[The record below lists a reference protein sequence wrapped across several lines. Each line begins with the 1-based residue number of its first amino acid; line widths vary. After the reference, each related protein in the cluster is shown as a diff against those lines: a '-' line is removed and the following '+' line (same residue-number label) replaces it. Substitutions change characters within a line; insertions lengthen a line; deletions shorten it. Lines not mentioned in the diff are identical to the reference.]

1 MTDRRRSNGRIGQ
14 SDYTLPTRTIF
25 EIRISLIIPGYSML
39 WELFVDEITGHHL
52 TKKHNSFPK
61 NNKVSRQM
69 RTMPQVQRALKGLLL
84 KTDPILLLQIC
95 QKLCYFIHE
104 NARQP
109 LRRNQAKTQNPP
121 WAQRSTLIRCST
133 VVFTSDFANTWDF
146 FQTLFFHTNM
156 HGLDTSHFS
165 KKNPN
170 YRPQSFF

>member
-1 MTDRRRSNGRIGQ
+1 
-14 SDYTLPTRTIF
+14 
-25 EIRISLIIPGYSML
+25 
-39 WELFVDEITGHHL
+39 
-52 TKKHNSFPK
+52 
-61 NNKVSRQM
+61 M

-109 LRRNQAKTQNPP
+109 LHCGEIRQKHKTHRGRN
-121 WAQRSTLIRCST
+121 AQRSFGAPQL
-133 VVFTSDFANTWDF
+133 FLTSDFANTWDF